1 MRVFDVLVCV
11 RSAGRGLFTVRN
23 TDFNFNEAGG
33 GPNEPQLVMT
43 KLATHLFMYV
53 CMYACIC
60 MRPVSLTLECST
72 NNRVVGPK
80 H

>member
-1 MRVFDVLVCV
+1 MPSIFYMRVFVLCVCV

-43 KLATHLFMYV
+43 ELATHLFMYV
-53 CMYACIC
+53 CVHMYETRFFNA
-60 MRPVSLTLECST
+60 
-72 NNRVVGPK
+72 RVLDK
-80 H
+80 

>member
-1 MRVFDVLVCV
+1 MPSIFFMRVFVVSLCVCV

-43 KLATHLFMYV
+43 ELATHLFMYETRFFN
-53 CMYACIC
+53 A
-60 MRPVSLTLECST
+60 
-72 NNRVVGPK
+72 RVLDK
-80 H
+80 